1 MIGSFSVLFKRSSVY
16 LLSNIL
22 NAVVPF
28 LLIPV
33 LTRYLS
39 PDEYGQVAMFQT
51 LVAGLAALTG
61 LNAVGAANRYYY
73 DAPEA
78 TDLADYNGSC
88 LQVLLVSSLLLLLG
102 GLLLSQQLGVWLNI
116 PAPWV
121 LLAVILSGGN
131 FVIQLRLGQWQIRS
145 QAGRFGLF
153 QVSQSGLV
161 FALSLLL
168 VVGVKLGAEGRI
180 AAMMIATVLYV
191 LLSLL
196 SLARDRL
203 FRLAIWRVDLLKD
216 VLKFGVPLVPH
227 VVGIF
232 FLSSIDR
239 FLINDRL
246 GVGEAGIYML
256 AVQLS
261 LGMVIVF
268 DAINKA
274 LVPWLFKALADNQQ
288 AQLRRLVRFTYLY
301 FIVVGLLGLLAFWV
315 GPWVVEL
322 VAGPDYWRA
331 GSVIGWLCLGQ
342 AFVGMYL
349 MVTNYVFYAK
359 RTGRLSVVTI
369 TCGVFNIALLLYL
382 MQSQGIVGVAMAFAI
397 SMAIRFLATWYL
409 AVKASGFSWCIS
421 PVVD

>member
-1 MIGSFSVLFKRSSVY
+1 MRHLGNIFKHSSVY
-16 LLSNIL
+16 LLSNVL

-28 LLIPV
+28 FLIPV

-51 LVAGLAALTG
+51 LIAGLTALTG

-73 DAPEA
+73 DSPEA
-78 TDLADYNGSC
+78 ADLADYNGSC
-88 LQVLLVSSLLLLLG
+88 LQVLLVSTLLLLLG
-102 GLLLSQQLGVWLNI
+102 SLVLSEQLGVWLNI
-116 PAPWV
+116 PAPWI
-121 LLAVILSGGN
+121 LLAVVLSAGN
-131 FVIQLRLGQWQIRS
+131 FIIQLRLGQWQIRS

-196 SLARDRL
+196 SLARERL
-203 FRLAIWRVDLLKD
+203 FRLAIWRLDLLKD

-227 VVGIF
+227 VLGIF

-246 GVGEAGIYML
+246 GIGEAGIYML

-274 LVPWLFKALADNQQ
+274 LVPWLFKALAENQS

-301 FIVVGLLGLLAFWV
+301 FIVVALLGILAFWV
-315 GPWVVEL
+315 GPFVVKL
-322 VAGPDYWRA
+322 VAGPEYWRA

-342 AFVGMYL
+342 VFVGMYL

-359 RTGRLSVVTI
+359 KTGSLSAVTI
-369 TCGVFNIALLLYL
+369 TCGIFNIVLLLYL
-382 MQSQGIVGVAMAFAI
+382 MQLQGIVGVAMAFAI
-397 SMAIRFLATWYL
+397 SMGLRFIATWLLAIRFCN
-409 AVKASGFSWCIS
+409 VSWL
-421 PVVD
+421 

>member
-1 MIGSFSVLFKRSSVY
+1 MSKKNELLRGSSIYLF
-16 LLSNIL
+16 SNIL

-73 DAPEA
+73 DAPKA
-78 TDLADYNGSC
+78 ADLADYNGSC

-121 LLAVILSGGN
+121 LLAVVLSGGN

-331 GSVIGWLCLGQ
+331 GSVIGWLCIGQ

-397 SMAIRFLATWYL
+397 SMGLRFLVTWWL
-409 AVKASGFSWCIS
+409 AMCACSFSWRLTLH
-421 PVVD
+421 